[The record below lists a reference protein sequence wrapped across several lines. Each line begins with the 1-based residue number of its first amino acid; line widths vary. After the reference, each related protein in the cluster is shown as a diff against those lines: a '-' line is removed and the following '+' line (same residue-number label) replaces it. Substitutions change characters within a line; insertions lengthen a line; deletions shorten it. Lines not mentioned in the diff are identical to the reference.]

1 MSTHLALP
9 LRVATSGALA
19 ALPVDTPREIG
30 QSVALLLA
38 TPIGDRRSEPLYGS
52 IDQLFETVGSVEV
65 DRSAIARWEPRAT
78 DDVLTVTVL
87 AQGPA
92 GGAA

>member
-9 LRVATSGALA
+9 LRVGASGKLA
-19 ALPVDTPREIG
+19 AYPVGSPREIA
-30 QSVALLLA
+30 QSVAVLLV

-52 IDQLFETVGSVEV
+52 LDELFEPVGDVMV

-78 DDVLTVTVL
+78 DDLIAVTLTY
-87 AQGPA
+87 AGPST
-92 GGAA
+92 